1 MLLFLEKNIFKDQ
14 PGGEPYRKIIEA
26 DKTRNIVGSFAV
38 IPGTKGEKPQNTAAD
53 KFNEHDAGTVKTAA
67 QKHRPVAQAHGKRSD
82 DCCKSV
88 DRKHPD
94 GCVSV

>member
-1 MLLFLEKNIFKDQ
+1 MGKNIFKDQ

-67 QKHRPVAQAHGKRSD
+67 QKHRYQWRRRTERGPMTAAS
-82 DCCKSV
+82 
-88 DRKHPD
+88 P
-94 GCVSV
+94 

>member
-1 MLLFLEKNIFKDQ
+1 MLLFLGKNIFKDQ

-88 DRKHPD
+88 DRKHLD

>member
-1 MLLFLEKNIFKDQ
+1 MLLFLGKNIFKDQ

-26 DKTRNIVGSFAV
+26 DKTGNIVGGFAV

-67 QKHRPVAQAHGKRSD
+67 QKHRAVAQTHGKRSD
-82 DCCKSV
+82 DCGKSV

-94 GCVSV
+94 GGVSV

>member
-1 MLLFLEKNIFKDQ
+1 MLLFLGNNIFKDQ
-14 PGGEPYRKIIEA
+14 PGGDPYGKIVQT
-26 DKTRNIVGSFAV
+26 DKTENTVGSSAV
-38 IPGTKGEKPQNTAAD
+38 IPGTQREKPKKTAAD
-53 KFNEHDAGTVKTAA
+53 KFNEHNAGTVKTAA